1 MRTFVLQS
9 ARLIHSKRTEKIVR
23 IFPLSVA
30 LALFLSAALVPVP
43 DLVVRVGP
51 QCLPS
56 VDWQGRNTGVFSRGD
71 STALSSYNLEDRDYL
86 IRTIAFEAA
95 HEPALGKAAVA
106 HVILNRKK
114 SGGWG
119 RTVKEIVTQPWQ
131 FEPWMTRRNEIEQLV
146 PDDLRYKKAAR
157 IADAVLEGDV
167 PDPTAGATH
176 FLNATI
182 VRQRLGGSLPS
193 WARGEGLVIGRHT
206 FYTPNTGSGVQQAS
220 LPLAT
225 ITRAMFMELAYLS
238 C

>member
-43 DLVVRVGP
+43 DLVVRV
-51 QCLPS
+51 
-56 VDWQGRNTGVFSRGD
+56 
-71 STALSSYNLEDRDYL
+71 
-86 IRTIAFEAA
+86 
-95 HEPALGKAAVA
+95 
-106 HVILNRKK
+106 
-114 SGGWG
+114 
-119 RTVKEIVTQPWQ
+119 
-131 FEPWMTRRNEIEQLV
+131 V

-182 VRQRLGGSLPS
+182 VRQRP
-193 WARGEGLVIGRHT
+193 AVRCRHGRVVK
-206 FYTPNTGSGVQQAS
+206 GW
-220 LPLAT
+220 
-225 ITRAMFMELAYLS
+225 
-238 C
+238 

>member
-43 DLVVRVGP
+43 DLVVRV
-51 QCLPS
+51 
-56 VDWQGRNTGVFSRGD
+56 
-71 STALSSYNLEDRDYL
+71 
-86 IRTIAFEAA
+86 
-95 HEPALGKAAVA
+95 
-106 HVILNRKK
+106 
-114 SGGWG
+114 
-119 RTVKEIVTQPWQ
+119 
-131 FEPWMTRRNEIEQLV
+131 V

-182 VRQRLGGSLPS
+182 VRQRRGGSLPL
-193 WARGEGLVIGRHT
+193 WARGEGLVIGKHT
-206 FYTPNTGSGVQQAS
+206 FYAPGNSSGVQQAS
-220 LPLAT
+220 LSLSA
-225 ITRAMFMELAYLS
+225 ITRTMLMQIAHSS